1 MILVIGKENCS
12 ACEMTKTIL
21 KNKGIE
27 FKYCLLDDIDSNEK
41 ANYMLL
47 ARKQGKM
54 SMPLI
59 IENNILKTIQEVIA

>member
-27 FKYCLLDDIDSNEK
+27 FEYCLLDDMDSNEK
-41 ANYMLL
+41 ANYLGM
-47 ARKQGKM
+47 ARTKGIM

-59 IENNILKTIQEVIA
+59 IENNKIKTLQEVIA